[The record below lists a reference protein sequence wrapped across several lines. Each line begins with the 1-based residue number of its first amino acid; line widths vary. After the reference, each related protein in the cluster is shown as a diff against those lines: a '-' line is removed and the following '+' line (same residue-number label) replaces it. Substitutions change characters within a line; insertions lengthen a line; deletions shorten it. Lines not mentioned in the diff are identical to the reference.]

1 MAARFFENGYRIVIR
16 VLFFGPVAE
25 CADARQMQFDF
36 QPGLCLQDV
45 VTQLAA
51 RFPKAFDIVCFI
63 AVNNEQARDMR
74 LPLKD
79 EDEIAFM
86 AKFSGG

>member
-1 MAARFFENGYRIVIR
+1 MIR

-25 CADARQMQFDF
+25 CTDTRQLQVDF

-45 VTQLAA
+45 VSQMSV
-51 RFPKAFDIVCFI
+51 RYPKAFDIVCFI
-63 AVNNEQARDMR
+63 AVNNEQSRDMR

-79 EDEIAFM
+79 GDEVAFM